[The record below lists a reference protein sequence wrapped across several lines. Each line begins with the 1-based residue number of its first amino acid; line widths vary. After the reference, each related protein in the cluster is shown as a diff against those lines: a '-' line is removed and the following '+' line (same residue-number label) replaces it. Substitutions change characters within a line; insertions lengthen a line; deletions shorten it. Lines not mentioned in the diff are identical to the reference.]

1 MRLLLISGSLRDGS
15 TNTATLRTLLEV
27 APADIDARLFDG
39 IAALPYFSPDDDRE
53 GEPVHP
59 AVAGLRA
66 AIADAD
72 AVVLCTPE
80 YAGAL
85 PGAFKNLLEWTVGDG
100 GLYGKPVAW
109 LNVAG
114 PAAPT
119 GGADAHAS
127 LARVLAYVGADV
139 VDAACRQVPVVR
151 AQVGPDG
158 LVADP
163 GIRSALRAATTALV
177 VHVAADPLA
186 QSRPGD
192 RRHAAAAAIGEHGAA
207 EFAARWERAWNA
219 HDLDA
224 LLAHFAPD
232 VVFTSPVAAQ
242 LLPDGDGVIRGR
254 EALRA
259 YWSHALRLLP
269 DLHFTVEE
277 VYAGLDTI
285 AIAYRNHA
293 GNGVCEVLRFDGA
306 LVVAGHA
313 TYLCD
318 DAAGASGIPIAAAGP
333 SAT

>member
-1 MRLLLISGSLRDGS
+1 MRLLLVSGSLRDGS
-15 TNTATLRTLLEV
+15 TNTATLRTLAAI
-27 APADIDARLFDG
+27 APAGVDAGLYEG
-39 IAALPYFSPDDDRE
+39 AAALPHFSPDDDRE

-59 AVAGLRA
+59 AVADLRR
-66 AIADAD
+66 AIAGSD

-85 PGAFKNLLEWTVGDG
+85 PGALKNLLEWTVGDG

-127 LARVLAYVGADV
+127 LAKVLGYVGADV
-139 VDAACRQVPVVR
+139 VEAACARIPVER
-151 AQVGPDG
+151 THVGPDG
-158 LVADP
+158 LIGDAGV
-163 GIRSALRAATTALV
+163 RAALGAATAALV
-177 VHVAADPLA
+177 AHVEAGPAEGRGPDESGGPIDQQRAAD
-186 QSRPGD
+186 
-192 RRHAAAAAIGEHGAA
+192 
-207 EFAARWERAWNA
+207 FAARWERDWNA

-224 LLAHFAPD
+224 LLAHFAED

-242 LLPDGDGVIRGR
+242 LLPGGDGVIRGR

-259 YWSHALRLLP
+259 YWSHALTLLP
-269 DLHFTVEE
+269 DLHFTVED

-285 AIAYRNHA
+285 AIAYRNHL
-293 GNGVCEVLRFDGA
+293 GNRVCEVLRFAGP

-313 TYLCD
+313 TYRS
-318 DAAGASGIPIAAAGP
+318 DAAAAASGLPVAAAGL